1 MSFWKRRDPV
11 DEPNERLEQRVKELE
26 RKVHI
31 LEDTVKTL
39 KNTHPVK
46 QMTEDSPVKPQP
58 LEAKVKALEE
68 TLETLKSMQMSDQMA
83 EFIRKKERTLKITT
97 LINSVS
103 EKPALDFSKE
113 EASIAHLKDAK
124 KSIDDQIKL
133 ALRNAGSFS
142 DDYPDDPRYFN
153 YEVENGL
160 TSLRYGNGKERKQ
173 ALTDFIGKGLRIT
186 AYNGFE
192 TGRVIVPHEIDGQPV
207 ISIGEKVF
215 KNATL
220 SEVILP
226 KSIKAILSEAFS
238 GCKKLKNI
246 DLPENLEYLDESCFQ
261 NSGLVEIFFPNAL
274 KTIPSFCCYG
284 CDNLERIDLGNQI
297 KEIGSYAFNSCRKI
311 QSVSLPET
319 LVEIKTGAFEQTSI
333 NSIIIPDKVSRVS
346 RDAFKGISGKVVC
359 VFLGKDTVVDI
370 GSLMSE
376 SFSNVALIHCLPG
389 SKIQQIAR
397 EHSIPIKPLSEFR
410 MG

>member
-1 MSFWKRRDPV
+1 MSVWKRRDPV

-39 KNTHPVK
+39 KNTQPVK
-46 QMTEDSPVKPQP
+46 QMTEDGPVKSQP

-83 EFIRKKERTLKITT
+83 EFIRKKERTLKMTS

-103 EKPALDFSKE
+103 EKPAFDFRKE
-113 EASIAHLKDAK
+113 EASITHLKDAK
-124 KSIDDQIKL
+124 KSIDDQIKQ

-142 DDYPDDPRYFN
+142 DDYPNDPRYFN

-160 TSLRYGNGKERKQ
+160 TTLRYGSGL
-173 ALTDFIGKGLRIT
+173 LTKFIGKGLRIT
-186 AYNGFE
+186 SYNGFE
-192 TGRVIVPHEIDGQPV
+192 TGRVIVPNEIDGQPV

-226 KSIKAILSEAFS
+226 KSIKVILSEAFS

-246 DLPENLEYLDESCFQ
+246 DLPDTLEYLDERCFE
-261 NSGLVEIFFPNAL
+261 NSGLSEIRFPHSL
-274 KTIPSFCCYG
+274 ISIPSFCCYR
-284 CDNLERIDLGNQI
+284 CDDLEQVAFGNQI
-297 KEIGSYAFNSCRKI
+297 KTINGFAFRECRKLR
-311 QSVSLPET
+311 SVSLPES
-319 LVEIKTGAFEQTSI
+319 LGEIKLSAFARTSI
-333 NSIIIPDKVSRVS
+333 NSIIIPEKVIKVSRS
-346 RDAFKGISGKVVC
+346 AFEGISGKVVC